1 MGKLSKFVTKIG
13 YPDKWRD
20 FSALELVPGDLFE
33 NLRRTGA
40 FDADWL
46 IARKGQPVDKSEW
59 LTPQTVNAYYMPPAN
74 EIVFPAAILQPPY
87 FNPDADDAANYGNI
101 GMIIVTKLV
110 TVLTIRVPAMTVT
123 ASWRAGGLRR
133 ITRSSRSA
141 PPHWWSS
148 TTRTFRWV
156 WMRSST

>member
-1 MGKLSKFVTKIG
+1 MGAVEKALGEEIGQEYVAVHFPPSHKEKMLVLVGNLLEAYRESIESLDWMTEATRQKALEKLSKFVTKIG

-59 LTPQTVNAYYMPPAN
+59 LMTPQTVNAYYMPPGKRDC
-74 EIVFPAAILQPPY
+74 VPGSYSAAPVLQP
-87 FNPDADDAANYGNI
+87 GC
-101 GMIIVTKLV
+101 
-110 TVLTIRVPAMTVT
+110 
-123 ASWRAGGLRR
+123 
-133 ITRSSRSA
+133 
-141 PPHWWSS
+141 
-148 TTRTFRWV
+148 
-156 WMRSST
+156 